1 MGAWGYGIRDDDFVR
16 DVIGEF
22 EDQLKA
28 GRSVAEATQAI
39 KSRYGGVSEDSVDGP
54 LYWIALADMQWTYG
68 GLEASVLERVKDD
81 LESGRSLLAWEED
94 KRGRARRRAALEK
107 FIAKIEVENSRP
119 KKPPKTIVRSPKF
132 RAGDCL
138 SIQLAD
144 GRYAAA
150 LVLVADD
157 STAEYGKNLVAVL
170 DYRSTNRPT
179 MDVFR
184 QRKLSSDHH
193 GEVGA
198 AIAWYLPMGFRS
210 VKNRLEVIGQVEILD
225 SDPKDSNFYFRWS
238 SIGGR

>member
-28 GRSVAEATQAI
+28 GNSVAEATQAI

-68 GLEASVLERVKDD
+68 GLEPSVLERVKDD
-81 LESGRSLLAWEED
+81 LASGRSLLAWEED
-94 KRGRARRRAALEK
+94 KRGLARRRAALEK
-107 FIAKIEVENSRP
+107 FLGKIGVENPRP
-119 KKPPKTIVRSPKF
+119 KKPPKTIVRAPKF

-138 SIQLAD
+138 SIQLTD

-150 LVLVADD
+150 IVLVADH
-157 STAEYGKNLVAVL
+157 STAEYGSNLVAVL
-170 DYRSTNRPT
+170 DYRSAIKPT

-184 QRKLSSDHH
+184 ERKLPAASRA
-193 GEVGA
+193 EV
-198 AIAWYLPMGFRS
+198 AWYMPIGFRS
-210 VKNRLEVIGQVEILD
+210 VKNRLEVIGQVEILE

-238 SIGGR
+238 SIGER